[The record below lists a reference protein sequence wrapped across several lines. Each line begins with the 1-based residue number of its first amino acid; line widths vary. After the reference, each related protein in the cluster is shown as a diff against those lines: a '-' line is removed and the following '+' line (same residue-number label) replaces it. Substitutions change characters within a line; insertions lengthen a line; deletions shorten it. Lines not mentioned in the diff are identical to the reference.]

1 MLFQATVRG
10 MAPVGYRV
18 GSEDKPLPV
27 LPHGAAHEAEWL
39 ANTEVTMTDTLP
51 LSVLEPLVSR
61 VRTDVHW
68 RKNPGEAPSCIKRPL
83 NDAMLEHHL
92 AGDIARGVCPI
103 KAGESTTRVAVLD
116 LDSHK
121 GETSWMGMG
130 TVAAE
135 LSIALESKGA
145 NVIPFSSSGG
155 QGIHLYLLWDEPQD
169 AYSVREFLRSTLK
182 IKGLSDGAGGV
193 SNNQVEIFPKQDSV
207 PVDGFGNMFIL
218 PYSGE
223 SVPLEPMADYQ
234 RMPRDYPV
242 QWPVSS
248 PVPVVVKPER
258 EASSM
263 PTGDVGRIGS
273 AVLKLDPNMPYTDW
287 VKVGQA
293 IHHETEGDRDGLL
306 LWDDWSTGGADY
318 PGFEELEAKWDTFGL
333 SSAAPVTGGTLYK
346 MATDAGWID
355 APTADDFED
364 ITSEPDIVI
373 PISDPLR
380 FAVLKPSE
388 FRATESPGWFIK
400 GVLPVA
406 DLAVFYG
413 ASGSGKSFFT
423 FDMVCAIARGEP
435 WRGRRVRQAR
445 VVYIVAEGSG
455 GFRNRIKA
463 YAARHTIP
471 DDSLGIIPAAP
482 NFLEKKDVADVIASV
497 KAFGSCSI
505 VVVDTWAQVTP
516 GANENS
522 GEDMGKALAHC
533 RALSKA
539 TGAMVVLVHHSGK
552 DAAKGAR
559 GWSGLR
565 AAADCE
571 LEVVRNDSGRV
582 ATITKLKDGD
592 DSPAFGFK
600 LVSVPIGVDEDG
612 DEVTSCVVEEA
623 EVSERANHEKKQKMG
638 DNERVLVDTLQ
649 DLFDRDN
656 EWPTI
661 DTLVNEAVERLP
673 ESATRTAQRKVNMRR
688 AFDKLVE
695 REIFTVENGFVSLS
709 EA

>member
-1 MLFQATVRG
+1 
-10 MAPVGYRV
+10 
-18 GSEDKPLPV
+18 
-27 LPHGAAHEAEWL
+27 
-39 ANTEVTMTDTLP
+39 MTLDTAL
-51 LSVLEPLVSR
+51 LEPLVSR

-68 RKNPGEAPSCIKRPL
+68 RKNTGESPTCLKQPL
-83 NDAMLEHHL
+83 NDSRLRMHL
-92 AGDIARGVCPI
+92 TGGPARGVCPI

-121 GETSWMGMG
+121 GETSWADMGRIAG
-130 TVAAE
+130 EVAQF
-135 LSIALESKGA
+135 LKGVGMNA
-145 NVIPFSSSGG
+145 IPFSSSGG
-155 QGIHLYLLWDEPQD
+155 KGIHLYFVWDKPQD
-169 AYSVREFLRSTLK
+169 CYSVRTMFGTWIMGSYGFR
-182 IKGLSDGAGGV
+182 DGAGGV
-193 SNNQVEIFPKQDSV
+193 SKGEIEIFPKQDSV
-207 PVDGFGNMFIL
+207 PADGFGNMFIL

-248 PVPVVVKPER
+248 PVPHVQKPEPVER
-258 EASSM
+258 GQPQGLDARL
-263 PTGDVGRIGS
+263 TA
-273 AVLKLDPNMPYTDW
+273 AVSGVAPNLPYDQW
-287 VKVGQA
+287 LRVGQA
-293 IHHETEGDRDGLL
+293 IHHETEGSNDGLL
-306 LWDDWSTGGADY
+306 LWDQWSAPGTDY
-318 PGFEELEAKWDTFGL
+318 PGFEELEAKWDTFGR
-333 SSAAPVTGGTLYK
+333 SSANPVTAGTIYK
-346 MATDAGWID
+346 MATEAGWVD
-355 APTADDFED
+355 TPTADDFTD
-364 ITSEPDIVI
+364 ITDEPDIVI

-388 FRATESPGWFIK
+388 FHATESPGWFIK

-623 EVSERANHEKKQKMG
+623 EVSESTNREKKQKMG

-661 DTLVNEAVERLP
+661 DTLINEAVERLP

>member
-1 MLFQATVRG
+1 MIEEKV
-10 MAPVGYRV
+10 
-18 GSEDKPLPV
+18 
-27 LPHGAAHEAEWL
+27 
-39 ANTEVTMTDTLP
+39 
-51 LSVLEPLVSR
+51 LSVDLLRPLVSR

-68 RKNPGEAPSCIKRPL
+68 KKSKKGPYMVREPLGEWELTTHMQGTIPK
-83 NDAMLEHHL
+83 
-92 AGDIARGVCPI
+92 GVCPI

-121 GETSWMGMG
+121 GETSWADMVRLADDILQDAGVYG
-130 TVAAE
+130 VEA
-135 LSIALESKGA
+135 
-145 NVIPFSSSGG
+145 IPFSSSGG
-155 QGIHLYLLWDEPQD
+155 KGIHLYFIWDTPQD
-169 AYSVREFLRSTLK
+169 AYSVRMFFKAVLSTF
-182 IKGLSDGAGGV
+182 GTTDGAGGV
-193 SNNQVEIFPKQDSV
+193 ANNQVEIFPKQDSV

-242 QWPVSS
+242 QWPVSA
-248 PVPVVVKPER
+248 PVPVVEKPAPVER
-258 EASSM
+258 AA
-263 PTGDVGRIGS
+263 PQGLDTRLTS
-273 AVLKLDPNMPYTDW
+273 AVNALYPNMPYTDW

-293 IHHETEGDRDGLL
+293 IHHETEGSSDGLL
-306 LWDDWSTGGADY
+306 LWDSWSSQGLDY
-318 PGFEELEAKWDTFGL
+318 PGFEELGEKWDTFGQ

-346 MATDAGWID
+346 MATDAGWVD
-355 APTADDFED
+355 VPTADDFDD
-364 ITSEPDIVI
+364 ISNVPEVVDVPN
-373 PISDPLR
+373 PQR

-388 FRATESPGWFIK
+388 FHSVASPGWFIK

-423 FDMVCAIARGEP
+423 FDMVCAVARGEP
-435 WRGRRVRQAR
+435 WRTRRVKQAR

-463 YAARHTIP
+463 YATRHDIP
-471 DDSLGIIPAAP
+471 EDSLGIIPAAP
-482 NFLEKKDVADVIASV
+482 NFLDKKDVRDVIAAV
-497 KAFGSCSI
+497 QAFGTCSI

-522 GEDMGKALAHC
+522 GEDMGKALSHC

-571 LEVVRNDSGRV
+571 LEVVRDGDSRV

-600 LVSVPIGVDEDG
+600 LVSVPVGVDEDG
-612 DEVTSCVVEEA
+612 DAVTSCVVEEA
-623 EVSERANHEKKQKMG
+623 EVSVVSGGANQDKRRRMG
-638 DNERVLVDTLQ
+638 DNERIILDTVEF
-649 DLFDRDN
+649 LFERDG
-656 EWPTI
+656 EWPMV
-661 DTLVNEAVERLP
+661 DTLVNEAVERSP
-673 ESATRTAQRKVNMRR
+673 ESTTRTAQRKVNVRNCLDRMV
-688 AFDKLVE
+688 DKGVL
-695 REIFTVENGFVSLS
+695 TVENGFVSVT
-709 EA
+709 ED